1 MALMQNPILI
11 STAAYDGYRLSTALE
26 EISSLGV
33 SLVELAFIE
42 GYTDPFTEDFFS
54 TANGDAISSLL
65 SKTLLT
71 CVSFSAHMDL
81 SNASAVGIFKRRME
95 FAKRVGARYVISNA
109 GPQQRKNQFMKNMKE
124 LAAFAKNLNLII
136 ALENPGDGRGNI
148 IDSAKACAEII
159 EAIGSDFVR
168 ANYDF
173 GNLMSH
179 LFGKARPEED
189 YRLALA
195 QTAHYH
201 IKDVTQDDSGWHFTE
216 IGKGVIDYKRVLAEL
231 AVDAPRKPL
240 SLEIPLRITRA
251 ADGSPKRAVSP
262 VDLKKIREVMAG
274 SLRFVKEA
282 LSA

>member
-1 MALMQNPILI
+1 MSNPILI
-11 STAAYDGYRLSTALE
+11 STAAYDGHGLPTALE
-26 EISSLGV
+26 EISGLGL

-54 TANGDAISSLL
+54 RVNADTIVSLL
-65 SKTLLT
+65 EKNRLT
-71 CVSFSAHMDL
+71 CLSFSAHMDL
-81 SNASAVGIFKRRME
+81 SQDSAVDVFKRRME
-95 FAKRVGARYVISNA
+95 FAKRVGATYIISNA
-109 GPQQRKNQFMKNMKE
+109 GPQQRRNDFMKNMRE
-124 LAAFAKNLNLII
+124 FAAFATNLNMVI
-136 ALENPGDGRGNI
+136 ALENPGDGRENI

-168 ANYDF
+168 VNYDF

-179 LFGKARPEED
+179 LFGKVRPEED

-201 IKDVTQDDSGWHFTE
+201 IKDVAPDSSGWHFTE
-216 IGKGVIDYKRVLAEL
+216 IGKGAIDYKRILVEVA
-231 AVDAPRKPL
+231 ADAGQKPL

-251 ADGSPKRAVSP
+251 GDGSPRRAASP

-274 SLRFVKEA
+274 SLSFVKAA
-282 LSA
+282 LPS